1 MIMTEVKS
9 TVNKYIDIYI
19 NNYVKPFRAFIT
31 SNYKVSISGIS
42 GFIATDDHDLSF
54 LLYKLQEYG
63 FEVTISNGRDT
74 VDEIEVEYTIREN
87 VNNELFEY
95 KIENLVSTI
104 YLSSKTGI
112 SIIGMLVMQIISQII
127 CKSKI
132 IYKAIVL
139 DLDDTIWQG
148 TLAEDGIDTIKQNLR
163 SSDAIPYI
171 EFMRFI
177 QTLAKELGLY
187 IAICSRNDIGKVLS
201 AIDKLNENEFP
212 LKGQIDCIVANYNDK
227 SKNIEAIAKK
237 LSILTSACVF
247 VDDNQIVRDEVRQ
260 NLPDVFVPDW
270 NCHDELLTL
279 LLTCG
284 VFDRFELSLKS
295 RKRRRLYAVLQQER
309 EKSYLPQLFI
319 KVKDDI
325 KHVEAMRLYAKSN
338 QFKFAEKNEPYE
350 GCKSLI
356 FEIYRDSGE
365 NLGICSA
372 LTFTEADDSIYV
384 LNWAISCRY
393 FEIGLEEYIL
403 MFILTFANKR
413 AITFDFNDTGFNG
426 KVITLIEK
434 YKNSFIMKNG
444 KICFVPNGQSI
455 SDIHHNTNLKEYCN
469 E

>member
-1 MIMTEVKS
+1 MTEVKS

-74 VDEIEVEYTIREN
+74 LDEIEVEYTIREN

-163 SSDAIPYI
+163 SSDAIPFI

-177 QTLAKELGLY
+177 QTLAKELG
-187 IAICSRNDIGKVLS
+187 IIR
-201 AIDKLNENEFP
+201 
-212 LKGQIDCIVANYNDK
+212 K
-227 SKNIEAIAKK
+227 SKFSRPLERSVQILGFTKRSDFGLLHKTKRSKIGERTTAKK
-237 LSILTSACVF
+237 
-247 VDDNQIVRDEVRQ
+247 Q
-260 NLPDVFVPDW
+260 P
-270 NCHDELLTL
+270 
-279 LLTCG
+279 
-284 VFDRFELSLKS
+284 
-295 RKRRRLYAVLQQER
+295 
-309 EKSYLPQLFI
+309 EKAAF
-319 KVKDDI
+319 
-325 KHVEAMRLYAKSN
+325 
-338 QFKFAEKNEPYE
+338 F
-350 GCKSLI
+350 
-356 FEIYRDSGE
+356 
-365 NLGICSA
+365 
-372 LTFTEADDSIYV
+372 
-384 LNWAISCRY
+384 
-393 FEIGLEEYIL
+393 
-403 MFILTFANKR
+403 
-413 AITFDFNDTGFNG
+413 
-426 KVITLIEK
+426 
-434 YKNSFIMKNG
+434 
-444 KICFVPNGQSI
+444 
-455 SDIHHNTNLKEYCN
+455 
-469 E
+469 